1 MSTHPTILG
10 DMIRNETEAEEKTS
24 LDVERDLGIP
34 TDAGRDKEDKA
45 TARPALLDPDLPPGQ
60 QRHRKESE

>member
-10 DMIRNETEAEEKTS
+10 DMVRNETEPDEKTS

-34 TDAGRDKEDKA
+34 TDTGREKDEA
-45 TARPALLDPDLPPGQ
+45 ASSRPALLDPDLPAGR
-60 QRHRKESE
+60 QRQRRESE